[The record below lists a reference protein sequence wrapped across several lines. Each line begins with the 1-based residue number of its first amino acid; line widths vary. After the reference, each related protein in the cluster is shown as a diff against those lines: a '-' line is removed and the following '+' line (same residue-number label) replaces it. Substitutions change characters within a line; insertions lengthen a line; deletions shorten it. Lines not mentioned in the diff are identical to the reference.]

1 MGFGETRRGWLGVR
15 IQEVTKEIAE
25 VEKLNK
31 PMGALVASVAP
42 NSPSEKAGV
51 KAGDII
57 LEFNGE
63 IIQEMKQLP
72 IIVAR
77 TEVGKKVEVK
87 IWRNK
92 KEIVK
97 LIPLL

>member
-1 MGFGETRRGWLGVR
+1 M
-15 IQEVTKEIAE
+15 
-25 VEKLNK
+25 
-31 PMGALVASVAP
+31 VASVAE

-63 IIQEMKQLP
+63 RIQEMKELP

-77 TEVGKKVEVK
+77 TRSWKKGKCKNLEK
-87 IWRNK
+87 
-92 KEIVK
+92 
-97 LIPLL
+97 